1 MQHAISSQAVSIWQ
15 LLSVTETDLPTSVYV
30 CGAGNMS
37 RHVRLVF
44 ETMAHNFGAVQSK
57 EESQNFISGLMKER
71 RYNEDTW
78 A

>member
-57 EESQNFISGLMKER
+57 RRIAELYLWTDER
-71 RYNEDTW
+71 ETL
-78 A
+78 